1 MRVTILGGAGF
12 AGAHLA
18 VHLAHQGLAVQALD
32 SLVRPGSEHN
42 LARLAAAGV
51 ELVRGDVR
59 CAEDWG
65 AVRRHDPEAIVDC
78 AAQPSAVAGY
88 RNPRLDFTTNTFAV
102 LRGLE
107 YCRETGAGFLLFS
120 TNKVYGQRAV
130 EQVVGPVEQAED
142 RFGAASPISELCPLD
157 GGDRSLYGCSKIAAD
172 LMVQEWSDAFG
183 FPGICNRFSCLAG
196 PWQWGK
202 AEQGWVAWWVIAP
215 RLSLPLPYY
224 GWEGRQV
231 RDVLAIED
239 ACCLIE
245 QQLADL
251 HPGPA
256 VFNVGGGTEYS
267 LSLRECTR
275 LCQKTTGCKV
285 PIDEQG
291 QPRRA
296 DFLWYVS
303 DIARARARH
312 GWTPTALS
320 SPASLIDRI
329 DRWVCSHLDVLGDL
343 FPAERTAAASLLGMA
358 EAAG

>member
-1 MRVTILGGAGF
+1 VRVTILGGAGF

-130 EQVVGPVEQAED
+130 EQAFQDFANGISRMVED
-142 RFGAASPISELCPLD
+142 HG
-157 GGDRSLYGCSKIAAD
+157 GGDN
-172 LMVQEWSDAFG
+172 AFTM
-183 FPGICNRFSCLAG
+183 
-196 PWQWGK
+196 K
-202 AEQGWVAWWVIAP
+202 
-215 RLSLPLPYY
+215 
-224 GWEGRQV
+224 
-231 RDVLAIED
+231 
-239 ACCLIE
+239 
-245 QQLADL
+245 
-251 HPGPA
+251 
-256 VFNVGGGTEYS
+256 
-267 LSLRECTR
+267 
-275 LCQKTTGCKV
+275 
-285 PIDEQG
+285 
-291 QPRRA
+291 
-296 DFLWYVS
+296 
-303 DIARARARH
+303 
-312 GWTPTALS
+312 TPTTYHEIVPRGALATFRDLRSMKYSWS
-320 SPASLIDRI
+320 SRPDPSTSVWRRK
-329 DRWVCSHLDVLGDL
+329 RWLSV
-343 FPAERTAAASLLGMA
+343 RTSSGRSSCHR
-358 EAAG
+358 GSSTS